1 MIARLIHAD
10 KRHFFE
16 SHKIIDLPSTTN
28 TMTRMIN
35 TLLALAILGM
45 ASAAEPR
52 LRNTSS
58 SSSSSSSISN
68 SERSGVS
75 VSDDR
80 SGTISFEKGMKCRG
94 KFECDDEERSGKGGM
109 ECEGGLK
116 ADFEM
121 DTSAKDIAHEV
132 TQVLTEQMKDVIMPN
147 HSNSI
152 EDLLYPSKKDMEAL
166 MELDGFRSDIEGEED
181 GVYHSRTVEFGGA
194 LEVKWG
200 CNVTIS
206 GKYDDGE
213 FSKKVECGFSG

>member
-1 MIARLIHAD
+1 
-10 KRHFFE
+10 
-16 SHKIIDLPSTTN
+16 
-28 TMTRMIN
+28 MTRMIN
-35 TLLALAILGM
+35 TLIVLAILGV

-58 SSSSSSSISN
+58 SSSISN

-75 VSDDR
+75 DHR

-94 KFECDDEERSGKGGM
+94 KFECDDEEISGKGGM

-152 EDLLYPSKKDMEAL
+152 DDLLYPSKKDMEAL

-181 GVYHSRTVEFGGA
+181 GVYHSKTVEFGGA

-213 FSKKVECGFSG
+213 FSKKVECGFSGGGGKGIKALKDAFVEMVE

>member
-1 MIARLIHAD
+1 
-10 KRHFFE
+10 
-16 SHKIIDLPSTTN
+16 
-28 TMTRMIN
+28 MTRMIN
-35 TLLALAILGM
+35 TFIVLAISGM

-52 LRNTSS
+52 LRNTI
-58 SSSSSSSISN
+58 SSINNERS
-68 SERSGVS
+68 SERSGA
-75 VSDDR
+75 SDHH
-80 SGTISFEKGMKCRG
+80 SGTISFEKGMRCRG
-94 KFECDDEERSGKGGM
+94 KFECDEEEKSGKGGM

-132 TQVLTEQMKDVIMPN
+132 TQVLTEQMKDVILPN

-166 MELDGFRSDIEGEED
+166 MKMDDFRSDIEEED
-181 GVYHSRTVEFGGA
+181 GVYSKTVEFGGA

-213 FSKKVECGFSG
+213 FSKKVECGFSGGGGKGFKALKDVFVETVE